1 MRARTLILL
10 VVALVLAGGTT
21 MMARVWLAS
30 QRAAK
35 QEAAP
40 IAVPTPAKSVLIA
53 RSPIERG
60 QILKPADF
68 TWEQWPESGID
79 KNYILLGTRTPETY
93 SGWVAKQ
100 PIAAG
105 EPVTEAEIISPG
117 NRGFLAAALRPG
129 MRAVSVPV
137 NVTSGISGF
146 VLPGDRVDLIV
157 TYSVQDR
164 PVPGQQSGPLLDHKI
179 SETVL
184 RDIRVI
190 AIDQKLD
197 SKPGEAT
204 VAKTATFEV
213 TPKQSE
219 VIALANE
226 MGKISLSL
234 RSLVPDPDGPDGL
247 KQEVA
252 DKVPASP
259 APSPASSPL
268 SDPSSSSDSSSS
280 SASSPSSTSSST
292 EAFGSPGSETY
303 TVDSDISPLLHSPGG
318 VHGDGSL
325 DDGRITILRGGQS
338 TATSVVQQQ

>member
-10 VVALVLAGGTT
+10 VVALILAGGTT
-21 MMARVWLAS
+21 MMSRMWLAS
-30 QRAAK
+30 QRAVK

-53 RSPIERG
+53 RSSIQRG
-60 QILKPADF
+60 QIIKPNDLA
-68 TWEQWPESGID
+68 WEQWPEGGLD

-93 SGWVAKQ
+93 SGWVARQ
-100 PIAAG
+100 PISAG
-105 EPVTEAEIISPG
+105 EPLTESKIIAPG
-117 NRGFLAAALRPG
+117 NRGFLAAVLRPG

-137 NVTSGISGF
+137 SVTSGISGF
-146 VLPGDRVDLIV
+146 VFPGDMVDLIV

-164 PVPGQQSGPLLDHKI
+164 PASGQQNAGPLLDHKI

-184 RDIRVI
+184 HDIRVI

-219 VIALANE
+219 IIALANE
-226 MGKISLSL
+226 MGKLSLSL
-234 RSLVPDPDGPDGL
+234 RSLVPGPDEL

-252 DKVPASP
+252 DKSP
-259 APSPASSPL
+259 DPLPPPSLPSPSLPSPPL
-268 SDPSSSSDSSSS
+268 SPPSSSLPSSATEASDS
-280 SASSPSSTSSST
+280 PR
-292 EAFGSPGSETY
+292 SETY
-303 TVDSDISPLLHSPGG
+303 NVDSDISPLLHSPGHTHGAQG
-318 VHGDGSL
+318 VWTMAKS
-325 DDGRITILRGGQS
+325 RSCEVAR
-338 TATSVVQQQ
+338 AR